1 MAENGASEVAHY
13 DLPERRLELVGAAL
27 SRRLEH
33 GKGIWRLELP
43 RDQGEPL
50 VVEQLGGPVT
60 PPADVARVLPAFL
73 RGANPERYDPASTNG
88 RVHSSDDAIG
98 RLRSMLE
105 RQYAQI
111 LRHDPGV
118 RLDLDPEDVHGVRVA
133 VRRSR
138 AILRAARPVLDP
150 SWSEPL
156 RDELH
161 WLGSALGRRRD
172 LDVLVR
178 HLQGEIEQLE
188 QPERTAAASLVEL
201 LAAERE
207 TAQAIALDALTS
219 DRYYWLLD
227 GLESAVRG
235 PRVQRGEVSLRELAK
250 HEFKR
255 LRKAAERLGP
265 DATDDELHRLRI
277 LGKRA
282 RYTAELA
289 EPEVGKAGADVRRAD
304 EDLPGRARRP
314 PGRDRRRG
322 AAARPARRLAR
333 LGRGLRGRPPGRARA
348 RAPSPDTD
356 GAAAGLARRRA
367 RCEDRLGVIVY
378 LVRHARAGHRE
389 TWRART
395 TACGR
400 STSAAVA
407 RRRLSSPSWPSVTS
421 RASSRARITRCVQ
434 TVEPLAAARGLPV
447 EAVDSLAEGAGE
459 AAALELFHGLEAPAV
474 ACVHGD
480 LVEALVGESAKK
492 SATLVLDVSGERVE
506 VLERLD
512 PPA

>member
-1 MAENGASEVAHY
+1 MAENGASEEAHY

-43 RDQGEPL
+43 RDQGEPI

-88 RVHSSDDAIG
+88 QVHRSADAIG

-118 RLDLDPEDVHGVRVA
+118 RLDIDPEDVHGIRVA

-172 LDVLVR
+172 LDVLVG
-178 HLQGEIEQLE
+178 HLHREIEQLE
-188 QPERTAAASLVEL
+188 QPERTAATSLLEL
-201 LAAERE
+201 LATERE

-250 HEFKR
+250 HQFKR

-265 DATDDELHRLRI
+265 DATDEELHRLRI

-289 EPEVGKAGADVRRAD
+289 EPEVGKGARTFVERTKTFQDVLGAHQDAIVAEARLRGLLADSPGSGAAFAAGRLVERER
-304 EDLPGRARRP
+304 E
-314 PGRDRRRG
+314 RRR
-322 AAARPARRLAR
+322 RT
-333 LGRGLRGRPPGRARA
+333 RAELPRA
-348 RAPSPDTD
+348 
-356 GAAAGLARRRA
+356 
-367 RCEDRLGVIVY
+367 
-378 LVRHARAGHRE
+378 
-389 TWRART
+389 WRDVET
-395 TACGR
+395 TAK
-400 STSAAVA
+400 TAWA
-407 RRRLSSPSWPSVTS
+407 
-421 RASSRARITRCVQ
+421 
-434 TVEPLAAARGLPV
+434 
-447 EAVDSLAEGAGE
+447 
-459 AAALELFHGLEAPAV
+459 
-474 ACVHGD
+474 
-480 LVEALVGESAKK
+480 
-492 SATLVLDVSGERVE
+492 
-506 VLERLD
+506 
-512 PPA
+512 